1 MALPFC
7 PADHVRIERLR
18 RRMVG
23 VLLAGVAALVLANH
37 TQAAAAPAAPQQDPG
52 KQLIQFLEREA
63 DWYRQIST
71 FAHGAVAPEEVLLQE
86 AVATNAQQA
95 IQQSFVFAEKEAIA
109 LSAEAGNGA
118 APGGAANSQADR
130 LSKLLA
136 TATQRV
142 SDFRSQLDAIDQQM
156 KTASATS
163 RPVLEGRREK
173 LVSELNLALARQ
185 DVLQRLADF
194 ASEGTGGTLLHQVE
208 ELRSTVPDAQGGDET
223 TANASPAATQPAAT
237 AAAAAAA
244 TTADSPMRLSSM
256 GVLGLVEELFTLSR
270 KAADLKGLA
279 ERTDAAQR
287 ALDGMR
293 KPLSAELLD
302 AIHQADALAAQKDS
316 DDPSVLAAQRS
327 KLDALTER
335 FSHLSAA
342 AVPLRKAITYL
353 DTTHSSLLQWR
364 QTVES
369 QYWRALRYLITRAGI
384 MAGLI
389 LLVLVVSQIWRR
401 ATFRYVTDV
410 RRRRQFLF
418 VRRLVVGGI
427 VFIILIAGF
436 VTEFGSLATYAGL
449 LTAGI
454 AVALQSVILSGVS
467 HFFFMGRYGVRV
479 GDRVTISGITGDV
492 IDIGIFRMYMMELN
506 GEPNN
511 LQPTGRIVVFS
522 NSVLFQPNAFYKQI
536 PGAEYNWHE
545 LGLTL
550 SPDSDYHL
558 AETKLMG
565 AVESVYNEY
574 KDRIEQQHDQAR
586 NLLHVQLA
594 TPKMQGRF
602 RFVDSGL
609 EFVVR
614 YPVEMRRAAEI
625 DDKIT
630 RALLDTIE
638 REPNLKLV
646 ATGTPKIQPANGT
659 PH

>member
-1 MALPFC
+1 MALLVC
-7 PADHVRIERLR
+7 PAGHVRTERLR

-23 VLLAGVAALVLANH
+23 VLLGMIAALVLAIH
-37 TQAAAAPAAPQQDPG
+37 AQAASPPPQQDPG
-52 KQLIQFLEREA
+52 KQLIQFLTHEC
-63 DWYRQIST
+63 DWYRRVST
-71 FAHGAVAPEEVLLQE
+71 FARGPVTPEEILLQE
-86 AVATNAQQA
+86 AVTTNGQQA
-95 IQQSFVFAEKEAIA
+95 IQQSFIFGEREAVA
-109 LSAEAGNGA
+109 LTATTQGQSK
-118 APGGAANSQADR
+118 GAANAQADR
-130 LSKLLA
+130 LAQLLNA
-136 TATQRV
+136 ATQRV
-142 SDFRSQLDAIDQQM
+142 ADYRSQLDAIDQQVQS
-156 KTASATS
+156 ASATS
-163 RPVLEGRREK
+163 RPVLAARRDK
-173 LVSELNLALARQ
+173 ISAELNLALARQ

-194 ASEGTGGTLLHQVE
+194 ATEGTGGSLLHQVD
-208 ELRSTVPDAQGGDET
+208 ELRSTVPDAQGGEEAAT
-223 TANASPAATQPAAT
+223 PAATTQPAAAT
-237 AAAAAAA
+237 AAATAGAAAA
-244 TTADSPMRLSSM
+244 GAEQPTRLSSM
-256 GVLGLVEELFTLSR
+256 GLLGLVEEMFSLAHKSS
-270 KAADLKGLA
+270 DLKEMANETAGVQ
-279 ERTDAAQR
+279 AALEQ
-287 ALDGMR
+287 LR
-293 KPLSAELLD
+293 KPLSTELLD
-302 AIHQADALAAQKDS
+302 AIHRADALAALKDT
-316 DDPSVLAAQRS
+316 DDPRTLAAQRAE
-327 KLDALTER
+327 LDTLTER
-335 FSHLSAA
+335 FNRLSAA
-342 AVPLRKAITYL
+342 AVPLRKAATYL

-364 QTVES
+364 QAVDAR
-369 QYWRALRYLITRAGI
+369 YGRAIRYLITRLAVMG
-384 MAGLI
+384 GLV
-389 LLVLVVSQIWRR
+389 LLVLLISQIWRR
-401 ATFRYVTDV
+401 ATFRYVNDV

-427 VFIILIAGF
+427 ILVIVIAGF

-479 GDRVTISGITGDV
+479 GDRVTINGITGDV

-506 GEPNN
+506 GQPNN

-558 AETKLMG
+558 AEQKLMG

-574 KDRIEQQHDQAR
+574 KERIEQQHDHAR
-586 NLLHVQLA
+586 DLLHVQLA

-638 REPNLKLV
+638 HEPHLKLV
-646 ATGTPKIQPANGT
+646 ATSTPKIQPANGST
-659 PH
+659 H